1 MYRSSPLR
9 STWNT
14 RYVTGLD
21 MCKVCLKQSIAQRFE
36 TCVQVQ
42 KNVIIPTPPHPTPP
56 YPMWCVRGWLW
67 VEKMMQNCACVYLWL
82 QSVCAGDSGKW
93 LCAHVTP
100 VCVRG
105 WLWVEKMM
113 QDCACVYL
121 WLQSVCAGDPLPDRY
136 FESWILILDPSVLSP
151 EMPVAGQ
158 PVVFGLSGNPAPP
171 KVINLGSSS
180 KLSSV
185 PWSTRWVMY
194 QGFAAEL
201 HWSYLFLVNLAPLF
215 HFGPLCGHKEL
226 CNAMMLDAINSDQ
239 AEKVMVVQP
248 PHSTCRC
255 SVEEEPQNVGYF
267 GCETHCWTCASTQKE
282 WLAYGKPLT
291 CAMPWGWMLLIRAG
305 RRSPCNASAS
315 FRMSLLCEICPNIV
329 GWADAGCFSCNCN
342 WLIPQCP
349 FFFRTS

>member
-1 MYRSSPLR
+1 MSEAVHRAAL
-9 STWNT
+9 WN
-14 RYVTGLD
+14 
-21 MCKVCLKQSIAQRFE
+21 MCASAKECHHPH
-36 TCVQVQ
+36 
-42 KNVIIPTPPHPTPP
+42 PTPPHPIP
-56 YPMWCVRGWLW
+56 CD
-67 VEKMMQNCACVYLWL
+67 
-82 QSVCAGDSGKW
+82 VCAGDSGWKKW
-93 LCAHVTP
+93 CKIVPVCTCDSSLCARVTLENG
-100 VCVRG
+100 CVRTWLR

-113 QDCACVYL
+113 QDCPCVYL

-158 PVVFGLSGNPAPP
+158 PVVFALSGNPAPP
-171 KVINLGSSS
+171 KVINLGSSG

-226 CNAMMLDAINSDQ
+226 RNAMMLDAINSDQ

-255 SVEEEPQNVGYF
+255 SVEEGPQNVGYF